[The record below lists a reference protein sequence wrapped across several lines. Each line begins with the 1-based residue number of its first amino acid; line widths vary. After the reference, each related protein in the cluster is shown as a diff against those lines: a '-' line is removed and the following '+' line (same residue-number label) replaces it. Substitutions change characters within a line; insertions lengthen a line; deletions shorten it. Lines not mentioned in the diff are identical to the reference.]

1 MEPIRQSFS
10 VTYQYDVLFTR
21 KIFSRENALLK
32 NTIDRLSKRFPANV
46 LFVIEEAITAA
57 FPGMLADIS
66 TYIERHRD
74 TLYMPGPCIV
84 VKGGEDVK
92 NKPELVTHIQKAIE
106 TNGICRHSYVIAI
119 GGGALLDMA
128 GFAAAT
134 AHRGV
139 RHIRIPTTVLA
150 QNDSGV
156 GVKNGI
162 NAFGSKNFAGSFAP
176 PQAVIND
183 STFLQ
188 TLPDRDWRAGISEA
202 IKVALIKD
210 RDFFEQLERH
220 AALLAPPTRDA
231 NAMERL
237 IYRCAALHV
246 EHIGSYGDPF
256 EMGSSRPLDFGHW
269 AAHKLEMLTEHRLRH
284 GEAVAIGIALDA
296 TYSMLSGRLTEEEL
310 HRIVRLFESL
320 GFALFAPELESR
332 LDQPDHPG
340 SLFAGLED
348 FRTHLGGE
356 LTIML
361 LDAIGTG
368 FEVHEV
374 DLSMYQQAISLLKK
388 RCSTEQDL

>member
-10 VTYQYDVLFTR
+10 VTYRYDVLFTR
-21 KIFSRENALLK
+21 KIFSQENALLK

-46 LFVIEEAITAA
+46 LFVIEEAITTA
-57 FPGMLADIS
+57 FPGILADIS
-66 TYIERHRD
+66 NYIERHRD
-74 TLYMPGPCIV
+74 TLRMPGPCIV
-84 VKGGEDVK
+84 VTGGEDVK
-92 NKPELVTHIQKAIE
+92 NKPELVTRIQKAIE
-106 TNGICRHSYVIAI
+106 SNGICRHSYVIAT

-210 RDFFEQLERH
+210 REFFEQLEGN
-220 AALLAPPTRDA
+220 ATLLAPPARDA

-296 TYSMLSGRLTEEEL
+296 TYSMLSGRLAEEEL
-310 HRIVRLFESL
+310 HRILRLFESL
-320 GFALFAPELESR
+320 GFVLFAPELESR

-374 DLSMYQQAISLLKK
+374 DLSRYKQAISLLKK